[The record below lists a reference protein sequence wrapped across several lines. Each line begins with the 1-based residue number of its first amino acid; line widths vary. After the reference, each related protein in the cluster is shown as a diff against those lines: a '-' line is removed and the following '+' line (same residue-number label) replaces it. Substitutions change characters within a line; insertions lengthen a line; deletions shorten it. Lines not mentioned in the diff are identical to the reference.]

1 MIPPRHQP
9 TSWTGRPPASSLT
22 RADRAGQDVADPVLE
37 PEVLVGER
45 DVAVLDE
52 VGRVADRDEV
62 LGHRAAAAQVEADRR
77 RGERRDEQH
86 RQVVLGVRSLG
97 GR

>member
-9 TSWTGRPPASSLT
+9 TSCTGRPPASSLT
-22 RADRAGQDVADPVLE
+22 RADRVGDDVLDPVLE
-37 PEVLVGER
+37 AELLVGEG

-52 VGRVADRDEV
+52 VGRVAEREQV

-86 RQVVLGVRSLG
+86 RQRALARSPP
-97 GR
+97 RPT